1 LSRAIPPADLET
13 GEFTRVIPPGEPL
26 PKAPLRKAA

>member
-1 LSRAIPPADLET
+1 VSRAIPSADLLT
-13 GEFTRVIPPGEPL
+13 GEFTRVIPAGEPL